1 MKNLYKGM
9 FRILLLVLLAPSLH
23 GQPMV
28 SVQLQM
34 PARPS
39 PYFSDWTDGSQQIQV
54 VVVNES
60 DMTFYAVFSLQAE
73 KDGVE
78 VLRTNLDAMPPRLI
92 EPGVEVVEA
101 AEFIIPDALSLHAE
115 LGETLARTG
124 KFPAGTYRFCI
135 RIFDLEM
142 QNWISETACQIVQ
155 ITDYQPP
162 VLIQP
167 FDGQVFSPNQL
178 PVFQYTPVQPPVD
191 PTSSMY
197 PVYYRLVVMEVH
209 AGQSPLDAFMSNFPV
224 MELFL
229 EGETQAFWLPDF
241 DDPIPGQQY
250 VWSAQAIDAMEQ
262 PIGQNEGWA
271 GPMVF
276 SIQEDEPPLVM
287 LSLSVFSE
295 DGVPVEGAM
304 VILNGEEYPP
314 GAAVF
319 DGLPAGD
326 YELVVV
332 AEGYEPQ
339 TLSLVL
345 TGLEEMLE
353 VYVNLVSLETIAD
366 ADVEA
371 EDPLVGVEPDPE
383 TDPDAEPDTEPDPE
397 RVTEAPVI
405 GEPVADCDCTECVIT
420 EIGVSLDGAPMTVS
434 ADNPLVVGNEY
445 AFIPE
450 VVSDCPE
457 DCPFSLTIQAS
468 FRTYDANGGLIAES
482 TSTGT
487 GSVSYRPGR
496 SGELHVNVEAV
507 AKCGDA
513 ECACSLTMVF
523 PLEGRT
529 VAEGLIR
536 PADEPGEEEPPDT
549 TETPPGVADPAERDE
564 KDPPIITRDPPPPEY
579 PPHRPEDEACF
590 PSTDQDPGL
599 PIVLNVYLE
608 ENGKFPYPRAVP
620 LHAIG
625 IDWDFIYF
633 NCHDCD
639 QSLTR
644 YRYPVMDKVSTYRW
658 ELEGKGS
665 LNLPFSA
672 QRIMELEER
681 IEELLKV
688 LAEKQKEKQDIEH
701 LIATLPADMEARKER
716 ARRQIGEIE
725 ALNALIEAE
734 LDSLRGVHA
743 DRISDMDEMAS
754 LMAGYREKMS
764 DLRDRIA
771 ELVEDLDEIREQ
783 LQNHPTEEEKTQREL
798 LKTLRESLEDLAE
811 AIWDI
816 EQGIIDRNEE
826 LQAAIVQAR
835 EELQAAANDYDT
847 LNLEIQST
855 QQEINGVF
863 REVYQAPVN
872 VTMANRQ
879 SYWIEA
885 ADAMMTYLG
894 DSLHIPADSLE
905 PMAMIRNEVSHRGSR
920 LMFTMDTLE
929 RQHASQSLTQLT
941 SQFIYLADLHCRTQ
955 PPRTDIRPCLGMVY
969 WMSQVNT
976 PFQAAIASAVES
988 RPDFTPRHNH
998 KLDSL
1003 RNVLFLYESQI
1014 FGLRSRV
1021 EEKNDQLEDALD
1033 EFSRVMTNLEDE
1045 KEQAIR
1051 DRDAKEAERMAA
1063 QTSLNEMIA
1072 AREEAF
1078 AANEPQLRAQLFTT
1092 DSLKTREE
1100 LDLDRLRT
1108 LLGRQMAD
1116 STLLQQD
1123 LDLLDEEIL
1132 RLEESLEANE
1142 RAIAS
1147 LEKILEIDV
1156 DAMMDELE
1164 GKKEELEGEIAD
1176 LEEELK
1182 QLQEEIDRLMGG
1194 EQKSADGPMVY
1205 YIPPPLEEV
1214 MKDRERFEELKDEVS
1229 EAEVEYMEAL
1239 AFKGELQS
1247 SFTALLE
1254 GIARSLHAAKVA
1266 DASLDSLE
1274 QEADVAAEAFKEM
1287 EEEKKASWEAEKE
1300 KAEEALAQ
1308 EQEKLRNLGQS
1319 EQDYNQQVSEARQ
1332 QKDDLEQ
1339 QLASE
1344 LADFRQ
1350 LSDELGKVRMAVDSL
1365 ERVFSRQAVRL
1376 RALTDSVGML
1386 TARIDGER
1394 QALEAAGDRL
1404 TRAVSREDAE
1414 QEAAARD
1421 QIRSIRQSLESFEDG
1436 LEDLQTRQTQEAD
1449 SQQQT
1454 VVALES
1460 ARQHYNSRQLEV
1472 AEKSND
1478 IAGLRDE
1485 LYETNKALLR
1495 SGELLMETL
1504 RRKSRSEGRVEDLEK
1519 QVDGFPGLSEALG
1532 DDAEL
1537 QDANQA
1543 MVAGEQAKTN
1553 AQDQKDRSIKAMEE
1567 ALEEK
1572 QRLEEEAKERM
1583 ESAIERREKAE
1594 SELRAF
1600 LLEEF
1605 NQVEF
1610 ADTLYITAKDDVID
1624 GWRSPDDSVRVMAV
1638 IRYNLGRVPELVFK
1652 ENPVPAPAPE
1662 YIVEGSCELDLTEL
1676 PGAGIGPS
1684 PSVVVGPEPR
1694 TIALVYENG
1703 KPLWPEWPVIPQT
1716 GKMLAESV
1724 LKVRAGGSDSDLFL
1738 HLCSSLT
1745 EDCDDPPQVANPV
1758 RDLLEFSWSGEGSF
1772 FNQQD
1777 FSEYVLWEPGLVDKP
1792 RCDKDQEFMTMYE
1805 ARTIEA
1811 DPRVNTTTVVNIEPG
1826 IMIEVTD
1833 SLMGYPDLTRDVVAR
1848 IVKGNYQGLA
1858 GETIEFSV
1866 TLTDGLSSDWGFGG
1880 DTLVTVQTDGLGYA
1894 RAPFD
1899 FGDGFARFAFTAKWI
1914 REEEQPACDMKQF
1927 LAESPLYL
1935 KMHYVGYSVDAAVR
1949 EGAKEIW
1956 TGADIEGVI
1965 GELDD
1970 PPEEKP
1976 LVAVAGLMDHNREF
1990 VDGKNLHF
1998 SLEDDGSGSSGS
2010 NGGSNGGSSGNN
2022 GVGNG
2027 NNGVGG
2033 LGLDP
2038 ETEETHLFGIAD
2050 TQVTGEVEEGMVV
2063 TVSVQPDEEYLAVCI
2078 PPEDSGTFST
2088 ARIDRFKIGD
2098 EDDLFEIL
2106 VDEPFSPY
2114 EPVSGTGHLAV
2125 TTGGMVILMLRDLE
2139 LQISDVFLEARGDDY
2154 VAIDGRV
2161 SWHAEAGVGLD
2172 LLGFRFELDSLVILP
2187 VRGGGIGGKVNHSV
2201 LSYPVRFY
2209 AEIGTDGDF
2218 FGEVLELPEIGMGDF
2233 KLHKGTH
2240 LVIDWSNERSVGGL
2254 ENDFKGIVI
2263 RQATLD
2269 MPAIFRSSDS
2279 AEPSTLQAQDF
2290 AIGSSGVHGTISLY
2304 GAPLQIGYA
2313 GFELIGDSISLT
2325 FEHSE
2330 IRDFG
2335 IRGIF
2340 RFPEPVEGGI
2350 VATVGRQGNAG
2361 WSLELETENPVH
2373 IPKLK
2378 TTLALNT
2385 GTRFDWDESSETG
2398 TVTINARVQSEHFS
2412 DVEVIGLQVDNKG
2425 LFKAEAIHVD
2435 TGLKIGGGFDLRVT
2449 TVSFSIGGEEEDHL
2463 KLDGSLGIDLMA
2475 EASLTGSLILMAG
2488 PTVDFVFEEATIA
2501 FERGPVEF
2509 QGSFAY
2515 NSREFKG
2522 VFDIDIKNLAGLKGM
2537 LVVGTMPVDEEQTY
2551 SYWYAELVLKA
2562 SVPLG
2567 QTGLALMELGGGLG
2581 FNYQP
2586 PIGSEDGSP
2595 VNNDQFSLKA
2605 LIGLG
2610 NATPPQGKVFMGRME
2625 LVLMPGLFALNGK
2638 AWVLDKENSVF
2649 GEGRLNLRWEP
2660 ETRVDGFVRS
2670 YIALADADGKIFRF
2684 NGKINYDFHPG
2695 GFLIQSE
2702 EISGMVFQKVKGE
2715 ASVLF
2720 TPEEVNLEGRVYFD
2734 AGAEQGLGIVTV
2746 KAFVHTQAGG
2756 RLNYSHPTSSLSAK
2770 VDLHGNW
2777 GADLE
2782 TPIGDYVILRGDILL
2797 EAEIDATPRQ
2807 IDLRANASVSWSIL
2821 WYTGSTD
2828 VAFGYR
2834 I

>member
-1 MKNLYKGM
+1 MSGFKQLYVGL
-9 FRILLLVLLAPSLH
+9 FRILPLILLAPSLY
-23 GQPMV
+23 GQPVV

-39 PYFSDWTDGSQQIQV
+39 PYFSDWTDGSQQIQL

-60 DMTFYAVFSLQAE
+60 DMAFYIVFSLQAE

-92 EPGVEVVEA
+92 DPGVEIIDA
-101 AEFIIPDALSLHAE
+101 AEFIVPDALSLNAE
-115 LGETLARTG
+115 LGETLSRTG
-124 KFPAGTYRFCI
+124 KFPAGIYRFCI
-135 RIFDLEM
+135 RLFDLEM
-142 QNWISETACQIVQ
+142 QEWISETACQIVH

-162 VLIQP
+162 ILVQP
-167 FDGQVFSPNQL
+167 FDGQTFPPNQL

-191 PTSSMY
+191 PTSSMF

-229 EGETQAFWLPDF
+229 EDQTQAFWLSEF

-250 VWSAQAIDAMEQ
+250 VWSVQAIDALEQ
-262 PIGQNEGWA
+262 PVGQHEGWA
-271 GPMVF
+271 TPATFTIG
-276 SIQEDEPPLVM
+276 EAEPP
-287 LSLSVFSE
+287 
-295 DGVPVEGAM
+295 
-304 VILNGEEYPP
+304 
-314 GAAVF
+314 
-319 DGLPAGD
+319 
-326 YELVVV
+326 
-332 AEGYEPQ
+332 
-339 TLSLVL
+339 
-345 TGLEEMLE
+345 
-353 VYVNLVSLETIAD
+353 
-366 ADVEA
+366 
-371 EDPLVGVEPDPE
+371 
-383 TDPDAEPDTEPDPE
+383 
-397 RVTEAPVI
+397 
-405 GEPVADCDCTECVIT
+405 ADCDCTACEISA
-420 EIGVSLDGAPMTVS
+420 IGVSMDGMLLAVT
-434 ADNPLVVGNEY
+434 ADDPLVVGNEY
-445 AFIPE
+445 VFTPDL
-450 VVSDCPE
+450 VSDCPE
-457 DCPFSLTIQAS
+457 DCPFSLTIQAI
-468 FRTYDANGGLIAES
+468 FQTFDANGALIQES
-482 TSTGT
+482 TATGS

-496 SGELHVNVEAV
+496 SGELHVTLEAV
-507 AKCGDA
+507 VVCGEA
-513 ECACSLTMVF
+513 ECACSMTTTF

-536 PADEPGEEEPPDT
+536 PVDEPGEEEPPDT
-549 TETPPGVADPAERDE
+549 TETPPGVADPADREE
-564 KDPPIITRDPPPPEY
+564 RDPPVTTEDPPPTIPPEY
-579 PPHRPEDEACF
+579 PPHKPEDEACF
-590 PSTDQDPGL
+590 PSVDQDPGL

-608 ENGKFPYPRAVP
+608 ESGKFPYPRAVP

-658 ELEGKGS
+658 ILEGKGS
-665 LNLPFSA
+665 LNVPFSA
-672 QRIMELEER
+672 QRVLELEKR
-681 IEELLKV
+681 IAEILKE
-688 LAEKQKEKQDIEH
+688 LAEKQKEKQDVEN
-701 LIATLPADMEARKER
+701 LIATLPADLEARKER
-716 ARRQIGEIE
+716 ASRQIEEIE
-725 ALNALIEAE
+725 ALNALLEQK
-734 LDSLRGVHA
+734 LDSLQGLYA
-743 DRISDMDEMAS
+743 DQTSDMEAMTT
-754 LMAGYREKMS
+754 LMAGYREEISGIM
-764 DLRDRIA
+764 DRVA
-771 ELVEDLDEIREQ
+771 ELLDELEEIRDE
-783 LQNHPTEEEKTQREL
+783 LQNHPTEEEKNQREL
-798 LKTLRESLEDLAE
+798 LKTLREALEDLAE

-816 EQGIIDRNEE
+816 EQQIIEQNQD

-835 EELQAAANDYDT
+835 EELQAAAGDYDT
-847 LNLEIQST
+847 LNLEIQAT
-855 QQEINGVF
+855 QQEINAVF
-863 REVYQAPVN
+863 REVYKAPVN
-872 VTMANRQ
+872 VTMVNRQ

-885 ADAMMTYLG
+885 ADAMMVYLG

-905 PMAMIRNEVSHRGSR
+905 AMAMIRNEVSHRGSR

-929 RQHASQSLTQLT
+929 RFYASQTLTQLT
-941 SQFIYLADLHCRTQ
+941 SQFIHLADQHCRAQQ
-955 PPRTDIRPCLGMVY
+955 PDTDIRPCLGMVY
-969 WMSQVNT
+969 WMSQVNI
-976 PFQAAIASAVES
+976 PFQAAIASVVES
-988 RPDFTPRHNH
+988 RPDFSPQHNH

-1021 EEKNDQLEDALD
+1021 EDKNDQLEDALD
-1033 EFSRVMTNLEDE
+1033 EFSRVMASLEDE
-1045 KEQAIR
+1045 KEQAIEN
-1051 DRDAKEAERMAA
+1051 RDAAESERMAA
-1063 QTSLNEMIA
+1063 QTSLNEMID

-1078 AANEPQLRAQLFTT
+1078 AASEPGLRARLFST
-1092 DSLKTREE
+1092 DSLKTRKE
-1100 LDLDRLRT
+1100 LDMERLRA

-1123 LDLLDEEIL
+1123 LALLDEEISGL
-1132 RLEESLEANE
+1132 KESLAANE
-1142 RAIAS
+1142 RAIAG

-1156 DAMMDELE
+1156 DALMDELE
-1164 GKKEELEGEIAD
+1164 EKKDALAEEITA

-1182 QLQEEIDRLMGG
+1182 KQQEEIDRLMGG
-1194 EQKSADGPMVY
+1194 EQKSAEGAVVY

-1214 MKDRERFEELKDEVS
+1214 MKDRERFEELKEEVA
-1229 EAEVEYMEAL
+1229 EASIEYMEAL

-1247 SFTALLE
+1247 SFTTLLE
-1254 GIARSLHAAKVA
+1254 TIARSLLTAKTA
-1266 DASLDSLE
+1266 DASLESLE
-1274 QEADVAAEAFKEM
+1274 QEADDLADAFQDL
-1287 EEEKKASWEAEKE
+1287 EEEKKASYDEE
-1300 KAEEALAQ
+1300 KAKKEAALGLAQ
-1308 EQEKLRNLGQS
+1308 DDLQNLEQS
-1319 EQDYNQQVSEARQ
+1319 EQDYNNQVTEAKQ
-1332 QKDDLEQ
+1332 QKEGLEQ

-1344 LADFRQ
+1344 LEDFRQ
-1350 LSDELGKVRMAVDSL
+1350 LSDELGKDRAAVDSL
-1365 ERVFSRQAVRL
+1365 ERVFSRQTLRL
-1376 RALTDSVGML
+1376 RALTDSVRTQ
-1386 TARIDGER
+1386 TARIEGER
-1394 QALEAAGDRL
+1394 QALEAAGDQL
-1404 TRAVSREDAE
+1404 TRAISREDAD
-1414 QEAAARD
+1414 QETAARN
-1421 QIRSIRQSLESFEDG
+1421 QISTIRQNLETLESG
-1436 LEDLQTRQTQEAD
+1436 LEQLQTRQTQEAETR
-1449 SQQQT
+1449 QQT
-1454 VVALES
+1454 VGALES
-1460 ARQHYNSRQLEV
+1460 ARHQYNSRQLEV
-1472 AEKSND
+1472 AEKSDD
-1478 IAGLRDE
+1478 IAGLRDA
-1485 LYETNKALLR
+1485 LYETNQALLR

-1504 RRKSRSEGRVEDLEK
+1504 RRRSRVESRVEDLEK
-1519 QVDGFPGLSEALG
+1519 QVEGFPILSEALG
-1532 DDAEL
+1532 EDTGL

-1543 MVAGEQAKTN
+1543 MVAGERAKTN
-1553 AQDQKDRSIKAMEE
+1553 AQDQKDRSINAMEE

-1572 QRLEEEAKERM
+1572 QRLEEEARERM
-1583 ESAIERREKAE
+1583 ESAIERKEKAE
-1594 SELRAF
+1594 SDMREF

-1605 NQVEF
+1605 NQVGF
-1610 ADTLYITAKDDVID
+1610 ADTLYITARDDVID

-1638 IRYNLGRVPELVFK
+1638 IRYNYGRIPELLFQ
-1652 ENPVPAPAPE
+1652 ENPVPAPGPE
-1662 YIVEGSCELDLTEL
+1662 YIVEGSCELDLSEL
-1676 PGAGIGPS
+1676 PGAGIS
-1684 PSVVVGPEPR
+1684 PTTSAVLGPEPR

-1703 KPLWPEWPVIPQT
+1703 KPLWPEWPVIPQSA
-1716 GKMLAESV
+1716 GLLAESV

-1738 HLCSSLT
+1738 HICSSLT
-1745 EDCDDPPQVANPV
+1745 EDCEDPPQVANPV

-1772 FNQQD
+1772 FNMQD
-1777 FSEYVLWEPGLVDKP
+1777 FSEYVLWEPRLVDQP
-1792 RCDKDQEFMTMYE
+1792 DCDKDQEFTTFYD
-1805 ARTIEA
+1805 ARTIVG
-1811 DPRVNTTTVVNIEPG
+1811 DPRVNTTAIVNIEPG

-1833 SLMGYPDLTRDVVAR
+1833 SLMGYPDHTRDVVAR
-1848 IVKGNYQGLA
+1848 IVKGNYQGLP
-1858 GETIEFSV
+1858 GETIEFTV
-1866 TLTDGLSSDWGFGG
+1866 TLTEGLSSDWGFDG
-1880 DTLVTVQTDGLGYA
+1880 DTLVQVQTDGLGYA

-1899 FGDGFARFAFTAKWI
+1899 FGDGFARFAFTAKWV
-1914 REEEQPACDMKQF
+1914 REEDQPECDERQF

-1935 KMHYVGYSVDAAVR
+1935 SMHYVGYSVDEAVR

-1965 GELDD
+1965 GDLDD
-1970 PPEEKP
+1970 PGEEKP
-1976 LVAVAGLMDHNREF
+1976 LVAVAGLLDHNREF

-1998 SLEDDGSGSSGS
+1998 SLEDNGSGQGAGNKS
-2010 NGGSNGGSSGNN
+2010 NGAARS
-2022 GVGNG
+2022 
-2027 NNGVGG
+2027 

-2078 PPEDSGTFST
+2078 PPEDRGEFST
-2088 ARIDRFKIGD
+2088 ARIDRFRIGD

-2125 TTGGMVILMLRDLE
+2125 STGGMVILMLRDLE
-2139 LQISDVFLEARGDDY
+2139 LQISDVFLEARGDDF

-2161 SWHAEAGVGLD
+2161 SWHAEAGIGLD

-2240 LVIDWSNERSVGGL
+2240 LVIDWSNERSVGKL

-2263 RQATLD
+2263 RQAKLD
-2269 MPAIFRSSDS
+2269 MPAIFRSNDSD
-2279 AEPSTLQAQDF
+2279 EPSTLQAQDF
-2290 AIGSSGVHGTISLY
+2290 AIGSSGVHGTISLQ

-2313 GFELIGDSISLT
+2313 GFELVGDSISLT

-2335 IRGIF
+2335 IKGIF

-2350 VATVGRQGNAG
+2350 VATVGRQGNTG

-2398 TVTINARVQSEHFS
+2398 TVNINARVESEHFS
-2412 DVEVIGLQVDNKG
+2412 DVEVIGLQINNQG

-2435 TGLKIGGGFDLRVT
+2435 AGLTIAGGFNLRVT

-2463 KLDGSLGIDLMA
+2463 KLDGSLGINLIA
-2475 EASLTGSLILMAG
+2475 ESSLTGSLILMAG
-2488 PTVDFVFEEATIA
+2488 PTADFIFEEATIA

-2509 QGSFAY
+2509 KGSFTY
-2515 NSREFKG
+2515 NSKEFKG
-2522 VFDIDIKNLAGLKGM
+2522 EFDIDIKNLAGLRGM
-2537 LVVGTMPVDEEQTY
+2537 LVAGTMPVDDEHTY
-2551 SYWYAELVLKA
+2551 SYWYAELILKA
-2562 SVPLG
+2562 TVPLG

-2595 VNNDQFSLKA
+2595 VHNDNFALKA

-2610 NATPPQGKVFMGRME
+2610 NATPPQGKVFKGRME

-2638 AWVLDKENSVF
+2638 AWVLDKENSIF

-2720 TPEEVNLEGRVYFD
+2720 TPEEVNLEGRVFFD
-2734 AGAEQGLGIVTV
+2734 ARAEQGLGIVTV
-2746 KAFVHTQAGG
+2746 KAFVHTQASG
-2756 RLNYSHPTSSLSAK
+2756 RLNYNNPASSLSAK
-2770 VDLHGNW
+2770 VDLRGNW

-2797 EAEIDATPRQ
+2797 EAEINATPRQ

-2821 WYTGSTD
+2821 WYSGSTD